1 MDQCLIDIQL
11 SAHLL
16 DLSSYFVNTLLPL
29 LEAKDIPQTLVSLPS
44 HLQPSS
50 HSRFNESPSPII
62 PVLTP
67 HPRPLSAYLLA
78 LGMNARPITWP
89 TVPKGLDRVRVCL
102 HAGNSREDIDRLI
115 QGIIGWALETM
126 NSAPLVEIREREKYP
141 RLGMLESKL

>member
-50 HSRFNESPSPII
+50 HNRFNESPSPII

-126 NSAPLVEIREREKYP
+126 KSAPLAEIREREKYP
-141 RLGMLESKL
+141 RLGMVESKL